1 MIGRRRL
8 STDQSGA
15 ALVEFALVAPVLLFM
30 LLGLFETA
38 WGLYIQS
45 QLQGAVQSAAR
56 AATIENANAS
66 QAEIDARVTQA
77 VRDVIPSPTLTFNR
91 RAYSNFSDAGQAE
104 DYTDV
109 NKDGVCNDGEPFE
122 DANGNGVWDLDKGVA
137 GFGGARDVVLYDVT
151 VTYQR
156 PFGFGRWIGLPN
168 TVTTQATT
176 ILRNQP
182 YADKVTHATTGNC
195 T

>member
-1 MIGRRRL
+1 MPRRSILR
-8 STDQSGA
+8 DQRGA
-15 ALVEFALVAPVLLFM
+15 ALVEFAVIAPVLLLM
-30 LLGLFETA
+30 LLGLFEMG
-38 WGLYIQS
+38 WSLYIQS
-45 QLQGAVQSAAR
+45 QLQGAVQGAAR
-56 AATIENANAS
+56 AATIENANAT
-66 QAEIDARVTQA
+66 QAQIDARVSQA
-77 VRDVIPSPTLTFNR
+77 VLDIISPATIAFNR
-91 RAYSNFSDAGQAE
+91 KAYSNFADAGQAE
-104 DYTDV
+104 DYTDI

-122 DANGNGVWDLDKGVA
+122 DANGNGVWDLDKGSA

-168 TVTTQATT
+168 TVSTQATT

-182 YADKVTHATTGNC
+182 YGDKVSHATAGNC